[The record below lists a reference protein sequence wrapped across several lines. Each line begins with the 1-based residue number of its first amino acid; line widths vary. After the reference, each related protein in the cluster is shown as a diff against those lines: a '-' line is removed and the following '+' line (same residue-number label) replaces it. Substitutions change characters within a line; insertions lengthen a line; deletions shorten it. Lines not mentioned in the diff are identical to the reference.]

1 MAKFSK
7 LSSVKRL
14 ILVGVVQDVPEN
26 YNNVKTILQELN
38 IEALDFTVSA
48 DVKMCKFNR
57 SYYISFP
64 GLLVCAMCLV
74 YYGGFKTTSLLF
86 SPLPLL
92 SLRAEKCML
101 I

>member
-1 MAKFSK
+1 MAKTSK

-48 DVKMCKFNR
+48 DVKMCKFN
-57 SYYISFP
+57 
-64 GLLVCAMCLV
+64 
-74 YYGGFKTTSLLF
+74 
-86 SPLPLL
+86 
-92 SLRAEKCML
+92 
-101 I
+101 

>member
-48 DVKMCKFNR
+48 DVKFNR
-57 SYYISFP
+57 SYDISFP